1 MELCAGGAQLSASL
15 KVLGF
20 QSLAYDHSKNRHH
33 KHHAV
38 LNLDLSKGSSWPIL
52 EDLIRHHSVCY
63 VHLAPPCGTASRAR
77 DRPLSHK
84 LKAAG
89 VPEPKPLRSEAHPEG
104 LPHLEGVDLERV
116 RSANSIYVLAVK
128 VANLCSDMN
137 VLCSIENPATSY
149 FWLFPGMN
157 DLLSRGYSDVEFDGC
172 MHGGSRDRLCKWR
185 VLGHAFDPLKLKC
198 DSTHE
203 HKPWSMSKV
212 DGKWVFPTAE
222 EASYPKV
229 LTDRVALLVL
239 KALDLPLP
247 FNLQMNF
254 EADTVQA
261 QAAQAGKQPRGN
273 KLPPLVSEFKQVH
286 EFKNWEPTEGF
297 RVLREYQ
304 SRDGTTQN
312 TTIAGE
318 YRSPKE
324 FITDALLA
332 GHPMAQINSIDA
344 EHTETITFL
353 ARTGPTGIVRHRI
366 DCVKWLTR
374 RTAELSSKEKSL
386 HESMPLSVQNIM
398 EGKNLLLFKELLHFT
413 DFPDADALFDEM
425 ISGFRLTGKTTTSG
439 CLSKKL
445 KPSLLA
451 EDDLKKQSVWNR
463 KAVAGSCRST
473 GDVEADKALWA
484 ETLTERDKGWLR
496 GPYDETQITS
506 ILGSSQ
512 WLCVRR
518 FPLFQKT
525 KLRIID
531 DCKEASLNQALATTE
546 KLDLMGV
553 DRYVNLAGSYYK
565 SLMGS
570 DKNEDWNKLKL
581 RFVGRTL
588 DLKAAYKQLACHPDS
603 LWSSVLVAWNPEE
616 SGAKFFISDAL
627 MFGASASV
635 YAFNRAARAIWHIA
649 TKWLRILALQFYDDF
664 PCLEVESL
672 STSARFCFEAL
683 LKCLGWKVSE
693 SEDKCFPFSSVFKML
708 GVNAELTNLEMG
720 RLVISNYESRI
731 TDIMDLLNGFIQ
743 TKKMGS
749 AMAATTFGRLT
760 FALSSCFGKG
770 AAPGLRLLSRCSS
783 SGQNMVLK
791 EKELLQLEL
800 IRLFIQNLKPRE
812 IDFNAQDDA
821 VLVFTDAAYENQ
833 RATYGVFIIMDGA
846 RWTAAGE
853 VPESLL
859 RNWTSQGIQQVITQA
874 ELYPVLLVRL
884 ALGEQLIHRKTVYYI
899 DNDAARF
906 GLIKADSPS
915 SSCFSIIK
923 AFYSVEVHY
932 PSQPWFARVPTRSNV
947 ADAPSRGEL
956 FKCAEDH
963 DAQIIFLHEQDE
975 VAVDMLINSSAE
987 AERG

>member
-1 MELCAGGAQLSASL
+1 
-15 KVLGF
+15 
-20 QSLAYDHSKNRHH
+20 
-33 KHHAV
+33 
-38 LNLDLSKGSSWPIL
+38 
-52 EDLIRHHSVCY
+52 
-63 VHLAPPCGTASRAR
+63 
-77 DRPLSHK
+77 
-84 LKAAG
+84 
-89 VPEPKPLRSEAHPEG
+89 
-104 LPHLEGVDLERV
+104 
-116 RSANSIYVLAVK
+116 
-128 VANLCSDMN
+128 
-137 VLCSIENPATSY
+137 
-149 FWLFPGMN
+149 
-157 DLLSRGYSDVEFDGC
+157 
-172 MHGGSRDRLCKWR
+172 
-185 VLGHAFDPLKLKC
+185 
-198 DSTHE
+198 
-203 HKPWSMSKV
+203 
-212 DGKWVFPTAE
+212 
-222 EASYPKV
+222 
-229 LTDRVALLVL
+229 
-239 KALDLPLP
+239 
-247 FNLQMNF
+247 
-254 EADTVQA
+254 
-261 QAAQAGKQPRGN
+261 
-273 KLPPLVSEFKQVH
+273 
-286 EFKNWEPTEGF
+286 
-297 RVLREYQ
+297 
-304 SRDGTTQN
+304 
-312 TTIAGE
+312 
-318 YRSPKE
+318 
-324 FITDALLA
+324 
-332 GHPMAQINSIDA
+332 
-344 EHTETITFL
+344 
-353 ARTGPTGIVRHRI
+353 
-366 DCVKWLTR
+366 
-374 RTAELSSKEKSL
+374 
-386 HESMPLSVQNIM
+386 
-398 EGKNLLLFKELLHFT
+398 
-413 DFPDADALFDEM
+413 
-425 ISGFRLTGKTTTSG
+425 
-439 CLSKKL
+439 
-445 KPSLLA
+445 
-451 EDDLKKQSVWNR
+451 
-463 KAVAGSCRST
+463 
-473 GDVEADKALWA
+473 
-484 ETLTERDKGWLR
+484 
-496 GPYDETQITS
+496 
-506 ILGSSQ
+506 
-512 WLCVRR
+512 
-518 FPLFQKT
+518 
-525 KLRIID
+525 
-531 DCKEASLNQALATTE
+531 
-546 KLDLMGV
+546 
-553 DRYVNLAGSYYK
+553 
-565 SLMGS
+565 
-570 DKNEDWNKLKL
+570 
-581 RFVGRTL
+581 
-588 DLKAAYKQLACHPDS
+588 LKAAYKQLACHPDS

-932 PSQPWFARVPTRSNV
+932 PSQPWFARVPTHSNV
-947 ADAPSRGEL
+947 AYAPSR
-956 FKCAEDH
+956 
-963 DAQIIFLHEQDE
+963 
-975 VAVDMLINSSAE
+975 
-987 AERG
+987 R